1 MTASG
6 RYNIAHVD
14 LYDQL
19 GTNLNGDNHFVHFN
33 PAIGATYKV
42 LEPSPS
48 TWGILSDPTGI
59 NAPGVPPDGVTNG
72 PGVNNR
78 FLSPAAPIELFGG
91 VRITF

>member
-1 MTASG
+1 MRTATAWTASTRPCG
-6 RYNIAHVD
+6 APAFRLESVFASIN
-14 LYDQL
+14 
-19 GTNLNGDNHFVHFN
+19 NLFN
-33 PAIGATYKV
+33 KQY
-42 LEPSPS
+42 S

-59 NAPGVPPDGVTNG
+59 NAPGIPPDGVTNG